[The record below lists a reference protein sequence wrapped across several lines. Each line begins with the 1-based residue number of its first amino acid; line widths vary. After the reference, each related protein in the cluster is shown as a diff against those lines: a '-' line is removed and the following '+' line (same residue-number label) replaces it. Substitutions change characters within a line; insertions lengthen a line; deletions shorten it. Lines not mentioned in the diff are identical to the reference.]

1 VETKKIYC
9 QILCVL
15 LLGSVL
21 SYGSK
26 AIEGFSV
33 PSEIHSATIYQNH
46 LFLATDGGIRFY
58 SGDNQSIV
66 YTADD
71 GLEATT
77 YYSIASNEQSL
88 YAVSANGLIV
98 KQSALG
104 GPFKVI
110 NRSFISGNAQVLKGL
125 IHLEDSV
132 LVLAFNDK
140 LAFVDLISERS
151 LISLTSIA
159 SHRLKTEIITAL
171 TVKEDSLYVAINN
184 KVYVRKM
191 KWSNMEE
198 DLFLADPSTWNE
210 YPITLPPDTIR
221 AMAWLNDSLVVG
233 SEKGTLYYNEKGQK
247 TEASLNQA
255 SITIED
261 KELNDSLL
269 FKNDSSLVE
278 WVLKTENGV
287 YFIGPSTVIYREGAK
302 MADVSAWNLYTL
314 GPAHQ
319 IIALNT
325 GGIFAASPYGDF
337 SLSDGYT
344 WTPKQQINFT
354 PYKFE
359 FESVIQKM
367 KSISIDNDGNLLYGL
382 WGGGFILYKNTGLE
396 FKKYISP
403 STTCIDEF
411 LDDYIVTIGSTPAPD
426 QSGFFVSYWSS
437 SNYGFAYIDL
447 EGEVSCANGVGS
459 SSYPGPLQVIASPED
474 PDQWVL
480 YSSAGNVSDVGG
492 SGSLDVFSF
501 TKPSKTGGR
510 LVDVELK
517 TYDGPN
523 KERIVDMDFD
533 PSGRLWV
540 AGHTSLGYLDS
551 EDDEIRLPHK
561 ISGFSGVSNSS
572 LEVDV
577 QGNIWLGSN
586 RGAYRFSPKKGSP
599 DTLTTLHWQAKDGL
613 VSDVIYDIGIDS
625 VQGMIWFG
633 HDIGVTRYTRND
645 LRKADAFM
653 TDDSPRKTIA
663 YPNPFKP
670 KVHGIMI
677 IDYVAE
683 DARVQ
688 IFNAGGALVRSF
700 VKEDLLGGKL
710 EWDGTDS
717 KGRLVAPGVYH
728 YLVKKGSKVEKGKL
742 LIIH

>member
-1 VETKKIYC
+1 METKKVYC

-58 SGDNQSIV
+58 AGDNNSAV

-77 YYSIASNEQSL
+77 FYAIASNEQSL
-88 YAVSANGLIV
+88 YAVSANGLIA
-98 KQSALG
+98 KKTGLTSN
-104 GPFKVI
+104 FKVI
-110 NRSFISGNAQVLKGL
+110 NRSFISGNALVQKGL
-125 IHLEDSV
+125 IHLEGSV
-132 LVLAFNDK
+132 LVIAFNHK
-140 LAFVDLISERS
+140 MAFVDLISEKS

-159 SHRLKTEIITAL
+159 SHRLSTEMITAL

-184 KVYVRKM
+184 KVFARKM
-191 KWSNMEE
+191 KWSNMGE
-198 DLFLADPSTWNE
+198 DLLLADPSTWNE

-221 AMAWLNDSLVVG
+221 AMAWLEDSLVVRAERG
-233 SEKGTLYYNEKGQK
+233 SLYYNEKGEK

-255 SITIED
+255 SITLED
-261 KELNDSLL
+261 KELNDSLF

-278 WVLKTENGV
+278 WVFETTNGV
-287 YFIGPSTVIYREGAK
+287 YFIGPSTVIYREGSK
-302 MADVSAWNLYTL
+302 MADVSAWDFYSL
-314 GPAHQ
+314 GSVHQ
-319 IIALNT
+319 IQSLNA
-325 GGIFAASPYGDF
+325 GGVIAASPYGNLA
-337 SLSDGYT
+337 LSDGFS
-344 WTPKQQINFT
+344 WTPKWKGNIT
-354 PYKFE
+354 PYTFE
-359 FESVIQKM
+359 YESVIHKM
-367 KSISIDNDGNLLYGL
+367 KSIAVDKNGYMIYGL
-382 WGGGFILYKNTGLE
+382 WGGGFLLFKNNGSELY
-396 FKKYISP
+396 KYISP
-403 STTCIDEF
+403 STTCIDEY
-411 LDDYIVTIGSTPAPD
+411 LDHYIVTRGSTIAPD

-447 EGEVSCANGVGS
+447 EGEVSCANRVGS
-459 SSYPGPLQVIASPED
+459 TSYPGHLQVIASAED
-474 PDQWVL
+474 PDQWLL
-480 YSSAGNVSDVGG
+480 YSSAGNVKDVNG
-492 SGSLDVFSF
+492 SGSLDVFYF

-517 TYDGPN
+517 TYDGPS
-523 KERIVDMDFD
+523 KEYIVDMDFD

-540 AGHTSLGYLDS
+540 AGHTSLGYLDPD
-551 EDDEIRLPHK
+551 DDEIRLPHK
-561 ISGFSGVSNSS
+561 ISGFSSVSNSS

-599 DTLTTLHWQAKDGL
+599 DTLTTLHWQMKDGL
-613 VSDVIYDIGIDS
+613 LSDVIYDVAIDS
-625 VQGMIWFG
+625 VQGMVLFG
-633 HDIGVTRYTRND
+633 HDIGATRYIRKD

-653 TDDSPRKTIA
+653 TEDSPKKTIA

-670 KVHGIMI
+670 KVHGKMI
-677 IDYVAE
+677 FDYVAE
-683 DARVQ
+683 EARIQ

-700 VKEDLLGGKL
+700 AKEDLLGGRL
-710 EWDGTDS
+710 EWDGTDL
-717 KGRLVAPGVYH
+717 KDRLVAPGLYH
-728 YLVKKGSKVEKGKL
+728 YLVKKGSKLEKGKL